1 MEPPKPWD
9 QTKVGADWKGILT
22 LNTPEEAEELGQ
34 LILRVIPR
42 SVEVKWQYTIVL
54 LLHLNCSRA
63 YMMRCAIF
71 EQCGA
76 FAKKNHRISHFIE
89 LFCNFCCERCANT
102 TSDRCIFTTSALDL
116 SFVQIF
122 YHPTNSPIAKEFVS
136 DLNQMIA
143 YYRKFLEIR
152 NLAEQERSR
161 GKKII
166 QGMTLS
172 EEPVISSEFCR
183 HGSRRCEAV

>member
-76 FAKKNHRISHFIE
+76 FAKKIIEYRILLNCF
-89 LFCNFCCERCANT
+89 AT
-102 TSDRCIFTTSALDL
+102 
-116 SFVQIF
+116 FVVKDARTLHQIDAF
-122 YHPTNSPIAKEFVS
+122 SPPP
-136 DLNQMIA
+136 L
-143 YYRKFLEIR
+143 
-152 NLAEQERSR
+152 
-161 GKKII
+161 
-166 QGMTLS
+166 
-172 EEPVISSEFCR
+172 
-183 HGSRRCEAV
+183 